1 MPIVYMFLCFRTRPW
16 NGTGSGTSLLPTA
29 DVRSGKRKSD
39 SSTCRS
45 QYIRTK
51 NMEYM
56 FYIVLQ
62 EAHRIQGVSAVCLS
76 LLTL

>member
-1 MPIVYMFLCFRTRPW
+1 MPHVYMFLCFRTRPW

-39 SSTCRS
+39 SSRS

-62 EAHRIQGVSAVCLS
+62 EAHRIQGVIAVLP
-76 LLTL
+76 